1 LVPLSLLLLLRNYR
15 GKFQSNAFVWRYGLL
30 TSIYKEKY
38 YYWELVSMLRKT
50 FIVVL
55 VDLLSNYSNYVKSFI
70 LIVFLVS
77 WMSFEAWIQPYK
89 HEGFSGALAY
99 MWQLLAMFF
108 LLANVLV
115 FTQDQESERLVQICS
130 YLIIVGFALL
140 IVLNIGNIFRKRIFD
155 KKNINAKE
163 VQGMVKNE
171 TVLRSSVVSLKST
184 IKI

>member
-1 LVPLSLLLLLRNYR
+1 
-15 GKFQSNAFVWRYGLL
+15 
-30 TSIYKEKY
+30 
-38 YYWELVSMLRKT
+38 
-50 FIVVL
+50 
-55 VDLLSNYSNYVKSFI
+55 
-70 LIVFLVS
+70 VFLVS